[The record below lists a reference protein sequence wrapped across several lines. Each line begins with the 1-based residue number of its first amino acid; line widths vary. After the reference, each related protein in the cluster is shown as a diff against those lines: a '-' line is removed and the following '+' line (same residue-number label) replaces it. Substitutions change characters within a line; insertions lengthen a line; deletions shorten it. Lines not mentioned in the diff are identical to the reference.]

1 MDGTQMRRNQTTTQ
15 EEATLGE
22 LFTQLSQDTSTLVRG
37 ELALAKAEMT
47 QKASKAGK
55 NAAYVAAGA
64 LIGYAGFLVLL
75 GAVTLLLAQVI
86 ALWLA
91 ALIVGVI
98 VIAIGAVMAMT
109 TLERLKEVQ
118 LAPKRTIE
126 TLKED
131 REWLKDQI
139 S

>member
-1 MDGTQMRRNQTTTQ
+1 MDGTQVRRNQSTTQ
-15 EEATLGE
+15 DGATLGE
-22 LFTQLSQDTSTLVRG
+22 LFSQLSQDTSTLVRE

-55 NAAYVAAGA
+55 NVAYVAVGA

-75 GAVTLLLAQVI
+75 GAVTLLLAYVMP
-86 ALWLA
+86 LWLA

-98 VIAIGAVMAMT
+98 VIAVGAVMAMT
-109 TLERLKEVQ
+109 SLGKLKEMQ
-118 LAPKRTIE
+118 PAPKQTIE
-126 TLKED
+126 SLKED
-131 REWLKDQI
+131 KEWLKDQI

>member
-1 MDGTQMRRNQTTTQ
+1 MDGTQVRRDQSTTQ
-15 EEATLGE
+15 DGATLGE
-22 LFTQLSQDTSTLVRG
+22 LFSQLSQDTSTLVRE

-55 NAAYVAAGA
+55 NVAYVAAGA

-75 GAVTLLLAQVI
+75 GAVTLLLAYVMP
-86 ALWLA
+86 LWLA

-98 VIAIGAVMAMT
+98 VIAVGAVMAMT
-109 TLERLKEVQ
+109 SLEKLKEMQ
-118 LAPKRTIE
+118 PAPKQTIE
-126 TLKED
+126 SLKED
-131 REWLKDQI
+131 KEWLKDQI